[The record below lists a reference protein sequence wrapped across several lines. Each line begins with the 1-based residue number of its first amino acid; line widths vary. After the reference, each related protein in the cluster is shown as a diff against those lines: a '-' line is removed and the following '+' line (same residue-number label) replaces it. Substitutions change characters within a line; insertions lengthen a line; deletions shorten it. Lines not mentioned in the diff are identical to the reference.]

1 MGPLSRVIVP
11 MVYSCCIRSGYI
23 GVMLDQKSVLACG
36 KCQASTWRVE
46 IGGFY
51 LARARNRIQKLKGN
65 CLARIIFCVPHMYLN
80 LGSTIVHHL
89 MARIRPAVLLLL
101 GCETQQGGW
110 WDSDSMTVL

>member
-1 MGPLSRVIVP
+1 

-80 LGSTIVHHL
+80 LFRSHNCTPPDGAHTPGGAAVAG
-89 MARIRPAVLLLL
+89 MRNTARRVV
-101 GCETQQGGW
+101 GQ
-110 WDSDSMTVL
+110 